1 MDMADKAQ
9 EHIEKVISLL
19 FCEDC
24 GLVAAELV
32 AEAFDQAGHS
42 IVDRE
47 VSRVTPQ
54 DAYES
59 PCVHKVDGVPGWI
72 QSLGYKTY

>member
-1 MDMADKAQ
+1 MDPGDMAQ

-32 AEAFDQAGHS
+32 ADAFEQAGS
-42 IVDRE
+42 PIVDRA
-47 VSRVTPQ
+47 SFRVTPQ
-54 DAYES
+54 TAYES
-59 PCVHKVDGVPGWI
+59 VEVVKVDGVPDWI
-72 QSLGYKTY
+72 MGNGGYW

>member
-54 DAYES
+54 TAYES
-59 PCVHKVDGVPGWI
+59 VRVVKVDGVPDWI
-72 QSLGYKTY
+72 MGNGGYW

>member
-54 DAYES
+54 TAYES
-59 PCVHKVDGVPGWI
+59 VAVVKVDGVPDWI
-72 QSLGYKTY
+72 MGNGGYW

>member
-1 MDMADKAQ
+1 MDMEDKAQ

-54 DAYES
+54 TAYES
-59 PCVHKVDGVPGWI
+59 VEVVKVAGVPDFIRG
-72 QSLGYKTY
+72 TF

>member
-54 DAYES
+54 TAYES
-59 PCVHKVDGVPGWI
+59 VEVVKVAGVPDWI
-72 QSLGYKTY
+72 MGNGGYW

>member
-42 IVDRE
+42 IVDRKCY
-47 VSRVTPQ
+47 RVTPQ
-54 DAYES
+54 TAYES
-59 PCVHKVDGVPGWI
+59 VKVVKVPGVPLWI
-72 QSLGYKTY
+72 RGNSGYY